1 MLSARNSVGFVSAS
15 EAVAKAVASEYN
27 KMHSVAYQRTASFLV
42 GSDEIH
48 VIVKLLLSETSQQP
62 SRTKTLPR
70 VVVDGACGDS
80 AQRPSFRLPSSNT
93 PTSPLALSL
102 PPAMS
107 CSVISNPQNSAT
119 NLSFYLQQKIGS
131 PHLPSYGLCSSLS
144 RAGHWGQLSS
154 GAEDDVFGDCG
165 IRADTGFDCVGFL
178 WPTCLLSAATHTSG
192 RSNSTRFPPLV
203 ASKVTSARCVLFH
216 RRISIKQYVRPCAV
230 SPQHLL
236 RCSYDPCVV
245 MGTNILR
252 NQHD

>member
-102 PPAMS
+102 PPRH
-107 CSVISNPQNSAT
+107 V
-119 NLSFYLQQKIGS
+119 
-131 PHLPSYGLCSSLS
+131 
-144 RAGHWGQLSS
+144 
-154 GAEDDVFGDCG
+154 VFGHLKSTKQCNQSIFLSTTKNWFG
-165 IRADTGFDCVGFL
+165 TFAKLRAL
-178 WPTCLLSAATHTSG
+178 
-192 RSNSTRFPPLV
+192 
-203 ASKVTSARCVLFH
+203 
-216 RRISIKQYVRPCAV
+216 
-230 SPQHLL
+230 
-236 RCSYDPCVV
+236 
-245 MGTNILR
+245 
-252 NQHD
+252 

>member
-1 MLSARNSVGFVSAS
+1 
-15 EAVAKAVASEYN
+15 
-27 KMHSVAYQRTASFLV
+27 MHSVAYQRTASFLV

-131 PHLPSYGLCSSLS
+131 AHLPSYGLCSSLS

-203 ASKVTSARCVLFH
+203 ASKVTSAL
-216 RRISIKQYVRPCAV
+216 CAFSSTNLNQAIRQTLCGFSATFAV
-230 SPQHLL
+230 